1 MIFLSM
7 KGWIWRY
14 FLVCSMSWNLSLKFC
29 LGGVEHYSARAAGR
43 YRKEKRRGWLLG
55 GEKWVK
61 LRGFTIHTWFRP
73 ADSGRHDSGRTIQA
87 GRLRPDTI
95 QACHDS
101 GRSRFRPILI
111 QAKNARFRPDMTQ
124 APRLRPDMIQAS
136 HDSGRYDSG
145 PSLFRPSKHDSGQID
160 TIQAKHHSGRTQFRP
175 VMIQASH
182 DSGQT
187 RFRPDIIQAH
197 LFSLKYCPSYLTEPN
212 QFYAR
217 LRLTP
222 AESNRRVW
230 MYAGFIY
237 VFQSWFRLIEVW
249 LG

>member
-1 MIFLSM
+1 M
-7 KGWIWRY
+7 
-14 FLVCSMSWNLSLKFC
+14 
-29 LGGVEHYSARAAGR
+29 
-43 YRKEKRRGWLLG
+43 
-55 GEKWVK
+55 
-61 LRGFTIHTWFRP
+61 
-73 ADSGRHDSGRTIQA
+73 
-87 GRLRPDTI
+87 
-95 QACHDS
+95 
-101 GRSRFRPILI
+101 I

-222 AESNRRVW
+222 AEGNRRVW
-230 MYAGFIY
+230 MYAGFFY
-237 VFQSWFRLIEVW
+237 VFQSSVRLIQVW
-249 LG
+249 